1 MRSFR
6 VVPVKRNTPRTVR
19 STRRASGGKRRCRPW
34 HQVSGHAAL
43 GGTCRVASSE
53 RRARRGHG
61 ILTDSPVQGVERVTS
76 LNISTT
82 GRGAGLLVTRSPAP
96 PRSLETHMATDL
108 PWFPMY
114 PADFLVSTATMT
126 PTQGWVYT
134 QLLMYAWTNGAVPD
148 DRAACAAMTRS
159 KLTETDWSVVRG
171 RFRKTPAG
179 LVNPR
184 MEQERH
190 AASKRHDLAVKA
202 GRKGASARWS
212 VPDTD
217 RVAIATPSPQNGN
230 PNSSPA
236 MATPM
241 AITITTTTTPTT
253 TPSQPVTVRPTR
265 RGTVSSDVDNRAALR
280 ALIAKEQEGRCED
293 E

>member
-1 MRSFR
+1 MA
-6 VVPVKRNTPRTVR
+6 PGVR
-19 STRRASGGKRRCRPW
+19 S
-34 HQVSGHAAL
+34 
-43 GGTCRVASSE
+43 
-53 RRARRGHG
+53 RRARRHMPLRLVREARQTETWYTVWQPRARGTSG
-61 ILTDSPVQGVERVTS
+61 CNCSTSRQPAAGRVSPHP
-76 LNISTT
+76 L
-82 GRGAGLLVTRSPAP
+82 PAP
-96 PRSLETHMATDL
+96 PRPVETHMATDL

-134 QLLMYAWTNGAVPD
+134 QMLMYAWTNGAVPD
-148 DRAACAAMTRS
+148 DRAACAAMTRC
-159 KLTETDWSVVRG
+159 KLTETDWSVVRA

-190 AASKRHDLAVKA
+190 AANKRHDLAVKA

-217 RVAIATPSPQNGN
+217 RVAMATPSVQNGD